1 MRRISSP
8 LICAAAMLCFGVWAN
23 PANAVS
29 TFSARA
35 VAGVALSTNPGG
47 SLDDLAYLG
56 SIARYNASA
65 QASFDNGVLVD
76 LDDGVVEKRLKGT
89 PTTFGA
95 AFAAGGSL
103 GGLLL
108 EPIGDSIEFG
118 PVDAVTD
125 EAEGHGEGDFS
136 GAGANLSLSA
146 SVDGKAF
153 DTSDPA
159 FGNAKVRWSFVIDF
173 QNLSSEEMTA
183 IWTVNH
189 VLDAAASADPKGTA
203 FATATFSSPGAPDVI
218 NAAGDP
224 IAPDAAPGLRKDP
237 PALSGTTIFNFAL
250 AAGEIKRFE
259 FALEAQGNAT
269 VPTPA
274 SGLLLG
280 TGILIAVSAARLRRR
295 PRRLYVFAGPG

>member
-1 MRRISSP
+1 MRRLSPRLISAVA
-8 LICAAAMLCFGVWAN
+8 ILCLGVWAS
-23 PANAVS
+23 PASAVS
-29 TFSARA
+29 TFSASA
-35 VAGVALSTNPGG
+35 IAGVSLSTSPGD
-47 SLDDLAYLG
+47 SLDDLAFLG

-76 LDDGVVEKRLKGT
+76 LDDGVVEKRRKGV

-95 AFAAGGSL
+95 VFAGGGSL
-103 GGLLL
+103 GSLLL
-108 EPIGDSIEFG
+108 EPVGDSIEFG

-125 EAEGHGEGDFS
+125 EAEGHGKGEFS
-136 GAGANLSLSA
+136 GAGANLNLSA

-153 DTSDPA
+153 DTGDPA

-189 VLDAAASADPKGTA
+189 VLDAAADADPKGTA
-203 FATATFSSPGAPDVI
+203 FATATFSSPGAPDVT
-218 NAAGDP
+218 NAAADP
-224 IAPDAAPGLRKDP
+224 IPPDGAPGLSKDP

-280 TGILIAVSAARLRRR
+280 TGLLFAVSAVRLRRR
-295 PRRLYVFAGPG
+295 RRRLYVSGSPG